1 MTKGETSISSL
12 ESHDFAELEEALGA
26 WDHQYRQISPGR
38 FYGRFLHTQIGSL
51 GIYRNHWQ
59 RAIHYRGAPKGTIMI
74 AVSLAQTGEA
84 HWMGQRAVVDDML
97 VQRSG
102 VEADYL
108 STPLWDSVI
117 FTIPEAGLARQ
128 IFEITR
134 EDPDGLLRTHGVVHL
149 TPQLAAQIRRASLAY
164 FHTAAHDVLPPG
176 APSPLP
182 EMARALVELVA
193 RALVSSRS
201 PRPPRKSVGRRFQ
214 LIRKVEDYCAQTVDQ
229 PLGIGMLCCE
239 LGISERTLWDAF
251 HHLTDMSPLAY
262 MKAQRLNRA
271 YRALRAADPT
281 EVAVKQVCY
290 ANGFFHHGQFSRDYK
305 RLFGE
310 APSETLQH

>member
-26 WDHQYRQISPGR
+26 WVHQYRQISPGK
-38 FYGRFLHTQIGSL
+38 FCGRFLHTQTGSL

-59 RAIHYRGAPKGTIMI
+59 RAIHYQRAPKGTIMI

-149 TPQLAAQIRRASLAY
+149 TPQLAAQIRRASLTY

-182 EMARALVELVA
+182 EMARALVELLA

-214 LIRKVEDYCAQTVDQ
+214 LFRKAEDYCAQTADQ
-229 PLGIGMLCCE
+229 PLRIGGLCSE
-239 LGISERTLWDAF
+239 LRISERTLRDAF
-251 HHLTDMSPLAY
+251 HHLAGMSPLAY
-262 MKAQRLNRA
+262 LKAQRLNRVC
-271 YRALRAADPT
+271 RALRTADPT
-281 EVAVKQVCY
+281 EVTVKQVCY
-290 ANGFFHHGQFSRDYK
+290 GNGFVHQGQFSRDYK
-305 RLFGE
+305 RLFGVV
-310 APSETLQH
+310 PSETLQR